1 LTTPA
6 RLRITASRPKLI
18 LLLALMVLIWSANF
32 IIAKV
37 ALRHFP
43 PFTLAVFRTTLA
55 TAFVLLFFLPVAR
68 RQPRFRR
75 SDWRKFIELGI
86 YGVVFNQTF
95 FVLGLSHTSVAHSS
109 LIISLS
115 PVLVLIIA
123 RLRGLEEFTGA
134 KVVGVA
140 MSFIG
145 VAILSS
151 EHGVSLHSPTLMG
164 DLLTLSGSAAFAYY
178 TVAGKE
184 VADRYSSLAMN
195 TYCYLVAAT
204 LILPFTL
211 WQGLQLDWGAVGTTG
226 WLSLIYM
233 ALFSSAVAYL
243 IYYWALR
250 RISATRAATL
260 SYLQP
265 VLATLLGVLFLA
277 EHLAPR
283 LLVGGAI
290 VLVGVY
296 LAER

>member
-1 LTTPA
+1 
-6 RLRITASRPKLI
+6 
-18 LLLALMVLIWSANF
+18 MVLIWSANF

-55 TAFVLLFFLPVAR
+55 TAFVVLFFLPVAR
-68 RQPRFRR
+68 RQPRFHP

-123 RLRGLEEFTGA
+123 RLRGLEEFTATSVLGL
-134 KVVGVA
+134 VMSFVGV
-140 MSFIG
+140 
-145 VAILSS
+145 VILSS
-151 EHGVSLHSPTLMG
+151 ERGVSLRSPTLLG
-164 DLLTLSGSAAFAYY
+164 DLLTLSGAAAFAYY

-195 TYCYLVAAT
+195 TYCYLVAAA

-211 WQGLQLDWGAVGTTG
+211 WQGIRLDWGAVGTSG
-226 WLSLIYM
+226 WLSLLYM
-233 ALFSSAVAYL
+233 ALFSSAAAYL

-250 RISATRAATL
+250 QISATRAATL

>member
-1 LTTPA
+1 MSTAA
-6 RLRITASRPKLI
+6 RVEPPTSRFKLV
-18 LLLALMVLIWSANF
+18 LLLALMVLIWSGNF

-55 TAFVLLFFLPVAR
+55 TLFVLLFFLPVAR
-68 RQPRFRR
+68 REPRPERR
-75 SDWRKFIELGI
+75 DWRKFVELGI
-86 YGVVFNQTF
+86 SGVVFNQMF

-109 LIISLS
+109 VIISLS
-115 PVLVLIIA
+115 PVLVLVIA
-123 RLRGLEEFTGA
+123 RLRGLEELTKA

-140 MSFIG
+140 MSFMG
-145 VAILSS
+145 VAMLSS
-151 EHGVSLHSPTLMG
+151 EHGVSFRSPTLLG

-178 TVAGKE
+178 TVAGKG
-184 VADRYSSLAMN
+184 VADRYSSLTMN
-195 TYCYLVAAT
+195 AYCYLVAAT
-204 LILPFTL
+204 VIAPLTV
-211 WQGLQLDWGAVGTTG
+211 WQGVRLDWRTVGLTG
-226 WLSLIYM
+226 WLSLVYM

-265 VLATLLGVLFLA
+265 VLATLLGVLLLS

-283 LLVGGAI
+283 LLVGGAV
-290 VLVGVY
+290 VLFGVY